1 MDRAGTAMNF
11 ETAADP
17 SIRPQI
23 GRQATPTALPLAESA
38 AAATP
43 ATSRA
48 AASEVGAKADFETQA
63 ADLSFADLLDIINP
77 LQHVPVLSDLYRD
90 LTGDT
95 IKPQAR
101 VLGGMLFGGPVGL
114 VSSIASVA
122 AEETGGQDLGGT
134 VMATLFGPDTPGE
147 PVVAATSG
155 QQQAT
160 LPGDPAQPAAPPAT
174 TALAATTP
182 EPPTT
187 QAPAIAAT
195 TEPPRRAPQPDNDA
209 PVAPPAAAAE
219 PPANAEQAGPTT
231 AQKADTEQPA
241 VAATQAPDGVL
252 TGKAAIAAY
261 LNDMRAVARAA
272 SVPPTTTPAATATT
286 GSATTGLATTGL
298 AATPAE
304 PEPQVPANLVGLGL
318 RDQRG
323 KLAPGVAFN
332 RAVTLPHGLPTTPKA
347 QQEGADQAAAALQSP
362 QLPASTTGLPAAV
375 LTAASAASSGPASP
389 TAGETFDF
397 SQQMMHALKKY
408 ESMIEGRQ
416 DGAPQPK

>member
-1 MDRAGTAMNF
+1 MGEAGTAMNF

-23 GRQATPTALPLAESA
+23 GRQATPTAMPLAESGT
-38 AAATP
+38 ATTP
-43 ATSRA
+43 VTSRA

-134 VMATLFGPDTPGE
+134 VMATLFGPDTPSE

-160 LPGDPAQPAAPPAT
+160 LPGEPAAPTAPPAPA
-174 TALAATTP
+174 ALA
-182 EPPTT
+182 
-187 QAPAIAAT
+187 AAT
-195 TEPPRRAPQPDNDA
+195 TEPPRPAPRPDNDG
-209 PVAPPAAAAE
+209 PATATE
-219 PPANAEQAGPTT
+219 PPANAEQATPTAAASPAAAEQAGPTT
-231 AQKADTEQPA
+231 AQKADTEQTA
-241 VAATQAPDGVL
+241 TAATQAPDGVL

-272 SVPPTTTPAATATT
+272 SAPPTTTPASTPGTGTAATGT
-286 GSATTGLATTGL
+286 

-304 PEPQVPANLVGLGL
+304 PDPQVPANLVGLGL

-347 QQEGADQAAAALQSP
+347 RPEGADQAAAALQSP

-375 LTAASAASSGPASP
+375 LTAASAAPSGPASP